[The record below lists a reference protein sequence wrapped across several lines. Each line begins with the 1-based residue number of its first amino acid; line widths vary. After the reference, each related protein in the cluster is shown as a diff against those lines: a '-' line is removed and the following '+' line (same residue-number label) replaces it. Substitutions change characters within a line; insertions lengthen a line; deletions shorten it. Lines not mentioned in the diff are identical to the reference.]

1 MIHNCNNCAY
11 KTPYKANL
19 KRHMEN
25 KHVTKHGGRAPTS
38 ILQPTVG
45 YYSAKE
51 IQTGSGV
58 SQNVD
63 QPSGQNV
70 YQAEE
75 VNACFRQ
82 WQEAYRNMGAR
93 YKQLEKDKAELI
105 QYSNAQSSRARAP
118 TTISIGPN
126 HPKAPSTVSVPPLGS
141 TDQYGS
147 GANMELDNESVES
160 DDNEEITPDIND
172 ILTDISSTFTYLK
185 HLRKQYRK
193 SLPQIKEFDDKEMD
207 EFLEYYSLI
216 KTDIIEDR
224 DGLEA
229 TVTQRG
235 RGIDD
240 SESEG
245 ETDEE
250 SVDDPDEDTA
260 NDVDSEGETDEEAVD
275 DSDEDTANDVD
286 TEDTQEEL
294 DYTVKFDKVDENE
307 TNKEYFFDFVL
318 EAENFLDEKSK
329 KMVEKY
335 VTREKKDIV
344 LADAREQDETDMP
357 EDMDDIL
364 EDIEHVIDLW
374 NKREE
379 ECFKKCGKRKIMS
392 LSNIANC
399 LMDTKS
405 LEKMKKMN
413 PSKFHFIQKMLR
425 PHKKALEKLINS
437 KISVHEKRKVLQKSQ
452 VGGDILDAAANLV
465 IPTMEYAKKRKIQK

>member
-1 MIHNCNNCAY
+1 MYQCSYCNYESMHKFNVQ
-11 KTPYKANL
+11 
-19 KRHMEN
+19 RHEKN
-25 KHVTKHGGRAPTS
+25 KHEAQNISNSRK
-38 ILQPTVG
+38 TVH
-45 YYSAKE
+45 E
-51 IQTGSGV
+51 HNHTGSGV
-58 SQNVD
+58 LQNVH

-70 YQAEE
+70 YQAQE

-160 DDNEEITPDIND
+160 DDNEEITPDIID

-185 HLRKQYRK
+185 HLRKQYRN
-193 SLPQIKEFDDKEMD
+193 SLAQIKEFDDEEMA
-207 EFLEYYSLI
+207 EFLEYYSI
-216 KTDIIEDR
+216 VKADIIEER

-240 SESEG
+240 SESE
-245 ETDEE
+245 
-250 SVDDPDEDTA
+250 
-260 NDVDSEGETDEEAVD
+260 EGETDEEAVD
-275 DSDEDTANDVD
+275 DSDDDDPANNADTDEEDDDDHDEDTEESKDSNE
-286 TEDTQEEL
+286 EDHEHY
-294 DYTVKFDKVDENE
+294 DVKFDKVDENE
-307 TNKEYFFDFVL
+307 ANKEYFFDFVM
-318 EAENFLDEKSK
+318 EAETFLDNKSK
-329 KMVEKY
+329 KMVEKN
-335 VTREKKDIV
+335 VTREKKNIV
-344 LADAREQDETDMP
+344 LADGREQDETDLP
-357 EDMDDIL
+357 EDIDDVL

-374 NKREE
+374 NEREE
-379 ECFKKCGKRKIMS
+379 GCFEKCSKRKIMS

-399 LMDTKS
+399 LMDTKA
-405 LEKMKKMN
+405 LEKMKKIN
-413 PSKFHFIQKMLR
+413 PSKFHFIQKMMR

-437 KISVHEKRKVLQKSQ
+437 KICVHEKRKVLQKSQ
-452 VGGDILDAAANLV
+452 VGGDLLDAAANLV
-465 IPTMEYAKKRKIQK
+465 IPALECAKKRKRDT